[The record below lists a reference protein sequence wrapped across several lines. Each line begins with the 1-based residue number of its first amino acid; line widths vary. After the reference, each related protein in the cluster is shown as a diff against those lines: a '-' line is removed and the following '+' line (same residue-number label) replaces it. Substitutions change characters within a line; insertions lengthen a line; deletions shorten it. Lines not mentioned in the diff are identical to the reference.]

1 VPQPCFHAYT
11 EFNERK
17 TRKKER
23 EANMDWEPWEAI
35 IDDRLD
41 QEEEPDISFPP
52 CCRKFN
58 SCTDFVSLG
67 GPIPNSCLLFSFLSL
82 RFRFPLCGII
92 FVL

>member
-1 VPQPCFHAYT
+1 MPQPCFHAYT
-11 EFNERK
+11 EFNETK

-67 GPIPNSCLLFSFLSL
+67 DQFQIHVYSSLSF
-82 RFRFPLCGII
+82 RCVFVFLC
-92 FVL
+92 VV